1 MSSRVDRTVKW
12 LARQGEGADTRFFV
26 ICNAIT
32 TEGVNGGYQVQDI
45 AVDSDL
51 QLGLSPDR
59 PARGGR
65 R

>member
-12 LARQGEGADTRFFV
+12 LARQGEGTDTRVFV

-32 TEGVNGGYQVQDI
+32 TEGVDGGCQMQDV

-51 QLGLSPDR
+51 HLASR
-59 PARGGR
+59 RTVPARGGR